1 MKTIDKIDQLRSEL
15 RYHRHQQKSIGFVP
29 TMGALHQ
36 GHLDLI
42 DKGRQ
47 QNDILVCSI
56 FVNPVQFNNKED
68 LNNYPRALAK
78 DLEMLK
84 KAGCDYAFTPSVSE
98 MYPEPVTEKY
108 NFGHLEQVMEGKF
121 RPGHF
126 NGVAVV
132 VRKLLEI
139 TEPKR
144 AYFGEKDYQQ
154 LQIIRKLVQ
163 EANLNV
169 KIVPVEISRE
179 VDGLARSSR
188 NARLKPEEREAA
200 PAIYKIISKARD
212 KLQQFQTPADMQ
224 KWGLNELKKQALLEP
239 EYFEIVDMETL
250 APVSNWDETSCC
262 ILCVAVFIGEVRLID
277 NIILFS

>member
-1 MKTIDKIDQLRSEL
+1 MKAIGKIDQLRSEL
-15 RYHRHQQKSIGFVP
+15 KYHRQQQKSIGFVP

-42 DKGRQ
+42 SKARE

-56 FVNPVQFNNKED
+56 FVNPVQFNNEED
-68 LNNYPRALAK
+68 LNNYPRTLVE
-78 DLEMLK
+78 DLEKLE
-84 KAGCDYAFTPSVSE
+84 KAGCDYVFTPSVPE
-98 MYPEPVTEKY
+98 MYPEPVSENYDFGDLEK
-108 NFGHLEQVMEGKF
+108 VMEGKF

-139 TEPKR
+139 TEPER

-163 EANLNV
+163 IAGLDVEI
-169 KIVPVEISRE
+169 KPVEISRE

-188 NARLKPEEREAA
+188 NARLKPREREAA
-200 PAIYKIISKARD
+200 PAIFRIISQARE
-212 KLQQFQTPADMQ
+212 KLQQFESPADMRN
-224 KWGLNELKKQALLEP
+224 WGLKEMQKESLLEP

-250 APVSNWDETSCC
+250 APIGSWDETSRC
-262 ILCVAVFIGEVRLID
+262 ILCVAVFIGKVRLID